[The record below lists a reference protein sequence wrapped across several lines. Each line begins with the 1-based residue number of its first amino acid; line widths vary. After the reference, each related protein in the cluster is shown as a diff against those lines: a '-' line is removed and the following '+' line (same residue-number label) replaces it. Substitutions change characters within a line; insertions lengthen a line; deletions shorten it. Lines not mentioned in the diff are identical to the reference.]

1 MLEWFLIAVV
11 IAAYLIVGWRIGVAL
26 QRARDE
32 HSAASCNYRAAVR
45 RAASESCDTSARL
58 AQELTAAFKRRDA
71 ALRGLEEFKKNF
83 VDTAQSDLSGLAAR
97 TNKLG
102 ERE

>member
-1 MLEWFLIAVV
+1 MMEWLLVAVI
-11 IAAYLIVGWRIGVAL
+11 IAAYLFIVWRIGVAL
-26 QRARDE
+26 QRVQDE
-32 HSAASCNYRAAVR
+32 HSAASCNCRAAVR
-45 RAASESCDTSARL
+45 RSASESRDTSARL

-83 VDTAQSDLSGLAAR
+83 AATAQSDLSGLAAR